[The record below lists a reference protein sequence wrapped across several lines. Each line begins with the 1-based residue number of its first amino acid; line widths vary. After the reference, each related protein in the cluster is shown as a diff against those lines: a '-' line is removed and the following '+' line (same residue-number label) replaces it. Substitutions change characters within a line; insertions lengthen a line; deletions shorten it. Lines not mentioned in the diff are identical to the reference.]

1 MASIGLWVMT
11 MGKKRRS
18 VSIDPHIAEEIEKDG
33 AEFSPLVNK
42 WAEDYY
48 AEGRRPAMKEQRVEQ
63 MLEDLNKR
71 EAEFEEFVGIMFDMF
86 DRQRSM
92 LKEALGDAGA
102 NDEVLNEQFE
112 EVYNQLTNRTQF
124 ADHST
129 PRDPENPAIRNQAN
143 KMGVSPERL
152 VEELKERDR
161 RDGHEPKAKQR

>member
-1 MASIGLWVMT
+1 

-18 VSIDPHIAEEIEKDG
+18 VSLDPRIAEEIENDD

-48 AEGRRPAMKEQRVEQ
+48 AESRRPAMNEQRIEE

-71 EAEFEEFVGIMFDMF
+71 EEEFEEFVEIMLNMF

-92 LKEALGDAGA
+92 LKEALGDSGA

-129 PRDPENPAIRNQAN
+129 PRDPENPAIRQKASN
-143 KMGVSPERL
+143 MGVSPERL

>member
-1 MASIGLWVMT
+1 

-18 VSIDPHIAEEIEKDG
+18 VSLDPHIAEEIESDD

-48 AEGRRPAMKEQRVEQ
+48 AEGRRPAMKEQRIEQ
-63 MLEDLNKR
+63 MLEDLNSR
-71 EAEFEEFVGIMFDMF
+71 EEEFEEFVKVTMNMF

-112 EVYNQLTNRTQF
+112 EVYNQLTNRTRF

-129 PRDPENPAIRNQAN
+129 PRDPENPAIRQQAN
-143 KMGVSPERL
+143 KIGVSPERL

-161 RDGHEPKAKQR
+161 RDGFEPEAKQQ